1 MWGWRRTPDHHGG
14 GLRCGQKRKKM
25 VDEQLRKMEETLA
38 LIHTKMKI

>member
-1 MWGWRRTPDHHGG
+1 MSDHHDSCGD
-14 GLRCGQKRKKM
+14 LWCGQKRKSM